1 MSENRMEIL
10 INNLL
15 SEICTKTEIPD
26 SQYESWL
33 RCEVG
38 MTDDEMSYLKE
49 RGLFPRPCE

>member
-1 MSENRMEIL
+1 MKKNRMEIL

-49 RGLFPRPCE
+49 KGLFPRPCE